1 MKPALLI
8 MAAGIGSRYGTLKQM
23 DRVGPSGETIIDYS
37 VFDAIRAGFEK
48 VVFIIRRDIEND
60 FKEVVLR
67 KLEGKVNLDYV
78 FQELSSIPPGSL
90 VPADRLKP
98 WGTGHAVLMAADKI
112 KTPFAVINSDDY
124 YGYSSFDMTAKFLS
138 GLQMDDTNTYCLA
151 GYHIKNTL
159 SEHGF
164 VSRGICQISADGYLK
179 TIVERTH
186 VSKTK
191 KDIRYQDEDGN
202 FKLLDEKTIVSMNI
216 WGFTPLLFVYLK
228 KYFNEFIRINA
239 GSISAEFLLPSVIG
253 DLVSKEIIQVK
264 VLDSHEKWFG
274 MTYQEDREKVIHNI
288 RNLVAKG
295 RYPENLWN

>member
-48 VVFIIRRDIEND
+48 VVFIIRKDIEND

-67 KLEGKVNLDYV
+67 KLVNKVNFDYV

-90 VPADRLKP
+90 VPSDRLKP
-98 WGTGHAVLMAADKI
+98 WGTGHAVLMAVDKI
-112 KTPFAVINSDDY
+112 KTPFAVINADDY
-124 YGYSSFDMTAKFLS
+124 YGYSSFDITAKFLS
-138 GLQMDDTNTYCLA
+138 GQKRDNTNTYCLA

-164 VSRGICQISADGYLK
+164 VSRGICEISADGYLK

-186 VSKTK
+186 VLKTK
-191 KDIRYQDEDGN
+191 KDIRYQDEIGD
-202 FKLLDEKTIVSMNI
+202 LISLDERTIVSMNM
-216 WGFTPLLFVYLK
+216 WGFKPSLFGYLE
-228 KYFNEFIRINA
+228 KYFNEFIRINE
-239 GSISAEFLLPSVIG
+239 GNIRAEFLLPTVIG
-253 DLVSKEIIQVK
+253 DLVSKEIIRVK

-274 MTYQEDREKVIHNI
+274 MTYQEDRAKVIQKI

-295 RYPENLWN
+295 RYPENLWK